1 MTFTALKIWFSE
13 QVQSKFSERESI
25 QALKQLLT
33 HLDSQ
38 HRNWT
43 AIITDEELLN
53 TMQIQLKET
62 IVDRLIDD
70 EPLAYILGQTF
81 FYGLPFTVNSNVLIP
96 RPETEELVDWIL
108 EEPTEPVDVLDIGT
122 GSGCIAI
129 ALARNKKGWK
139 VEAIDVNKE
148 ALSIAK
154 RNAERNDV
162 NIHLLELDILQEDLP
177 LQYDIIVSNPPYISN
192 DETGRMSVS
201 TIKFEPSLALFTHNN
216 DPLQFYK
223 RIGEIAF
230 KALKKGGRLYF
241 ELNEYF
247 AEETKHLLLELGYEV
262 EIKKDLQGKNRMA
275 KCQLL

>member
-1 MTFTALKIWFSE
+1 MTFTALKIWFSQ
-13 QVQSKFSERESI
+13 QVQSKFNERESV
-25 QALKQLLT
+25 QVLKQLLT

-43 AIITDEELLN
+43 TIITDEELLKS
-53 TMQIQLKET
+53 MQVQLKET
-62 IVDRLIDD
+62 IVNRLIDD

-81 FYGLPFTVNSNVLIP
+81 FYGLPFTVDSHVLIP

-108 EEPTEPVDVLDIGT
+108 EVPTEMADVLDIGT

-129 ALARNKKGWK
+129 ALANNRKEWK
-139 VEAIDVNKE
+139 VDAIDINIE

-154 RNAERNDV
+154 RNAEQNEV
-162 NIHLLELDILQEDLP
+162 SIHLMELDILQEDLP
-177 LQYDIIVSNPPYISN
+177 RQYDIIVSNPPYISS
-192 DETGRMSVS
+192 DETSRMSPS
-201 TIKFEPSLALFTHNN
+201 TVKFEPSLALFTQNN

-223 RIGEIAF
+223 RIGEIAR
-230 KALKKGGRLYF
+230 KALKSGGRLYF

-247 AEETKHLLLELGYEV
+247 AEETKHLLLGLGYKV